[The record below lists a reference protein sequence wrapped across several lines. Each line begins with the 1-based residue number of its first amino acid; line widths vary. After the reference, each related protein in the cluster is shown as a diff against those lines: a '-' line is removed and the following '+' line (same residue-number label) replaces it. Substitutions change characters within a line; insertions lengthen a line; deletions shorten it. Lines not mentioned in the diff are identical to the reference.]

1 MASIDEHQNYITLWG
16 YRVERWAFYS
26 YVLLG
31 VYGGIILT
39 TFLDYGLTVDEPPLL
54 NYGRDIIQWYQSGFT
69 YQGIFETTNT
79 WLYGGFVHVLGY
91 GLSQVLPLSPYDA
104 YHLCC
109 AIIGFLGVVAA
120 YRIGSLLGGG
130 PVGFLAALFLILT
143 PRYYGHVF
151 NNPKDIPFAVFYL
164 WSVFWIMKG
173 AGQLP
178 TLPRDWIWKTGL
190 AIGLTLACRVAG
202 LVLFFYLGLFWGLRY
217 VLLVWGGYSIQ
228 QAIRSFLIQMV
239 GVVVVAYA
247 VMLPFWPWGML
258 HPITGPFVAM
268 GYFSQFLE
276 PHFSFF
282 DCKYVLNHDVPW
294 SYVSQ
299 WLVFTLPELTLVGL
313 VCGIVSLGL
322 CGVRRLGDIE
332 SRHIQRVVLI
342 WSALFPIVYAAIM
355 KTPFYDGYRHV
366 LFVVPP
372 LVICGAVGVRDIWH
386 RIQSVFLQRAFTVG
400 VMALVVWTAVYMVR
414 IHPNQVV
421 YFNHGVAGGIQKASL
436 CFETDYWGNSYKQG
450 LDWIAENYAW
460 DFSKQK
466 LQVASRFGQLHNV
479 MDTTRFERVEV
490 FDEADLYLGTTRFDD
505 HRLTPGE
512 VVHQVLVDG
521 VPILYV
527 IRPDL
532 AYENDP
538 LFADSPIR
546 RMSLRLSFDGE
557 DAQVKRAA
565 FLKQVEDQ
573 NLHYFVAATYN
584 NMGMAAHQQGQYD
597 QAVSLYKEALSFYP
611 SHLMALYNLGLALYQ
626 QKNYDAVIAYYQMAF
641 DHKAERILDK
651 ETLGNMYYTLGGCY
665 IEKEDFEAAYKMLRP
680 LVDQHPN
687 NASYRMYLANALVKR
702 DSIEAAL
709 RECQKILDLSPQAIE
724 AYALMGQIYQATGQ
738 IELARDAY
746 GAALKIAP
754 DNETLQELV
763 RSVEK

>member
-1 MASIDEHQNYITLWG
+1 MVA
-16 YRVERWAFYS
+16 
-26 YVLLG
+26 
-31 VYGGIILT
+31 
-39 TFLDYGLTVDEPPLL
+39 
-54 NYGRDIIQWYQSGFT
+54 
-69 YQGIFETTNT
+69 
-79 WLYGGFVHVLGY
+79 
-91 GLSQVLPLSPYDA
+91 
-104 YHLCC
+104 
-109 AIIGFLGVVAA
+109 VVA
-120 YRIGSLLGGG
+120 
-130 PVGFLAALFLILT
+130 
-143 PRYYGHVF
+143 
-151 NNPKDIPFAVFYL
+151 
-164 WSVFWIMKG
+164 
-173 AGQLP
+173 
-178 TLPRDWIWKTGL
+178 
-190 AIGLTLACRVAG
+190 
-202 LVLFFYLGLFWGLRY
+202 
-217 VLLVWGGYSIQ
+217 
-228 QAIRSFLIQMV
+228 
-239 GVVVVAYA
+239 VAYA

-282 DCKYVLNHDVPW
+282 ACKYVLNHDVPW

-299 WLVFTLPELTLVGL
+299 WLVLTLPELILLGL
-313 VCGIVSLGL
+313 VCGLVSLCL
-322 CGVRRLGDIE
+322 CGVRRLEDIE
-332 SRHIQRVVLI
+332 TGHIQRIVLI
-342 WSALFPIVYAAIM
+342 WSALFPIFYAALM

-372 LVICGAVGVRDIWH
+372 LVICGALGVRDVWQ
-386 RIQSVFLQRAFTVG
+386 RIQSVFLQRVFMVG
-400 VMALVVWTAVYMVR
+400 VMGVVIWTGVYMVR

-421 YFNHGVAGGIQKASL
+421 YFNHLVAGGIQKAST
-436 CFETDYWGNSYKQG
+436 CYETDYWGNSYKQG

-466 LQVASRFGQLHNV
+466 IQVASRFGQLHNV
-479 MDTTRFERVEV
+479 MDITRFERVEV

-512 VVHQVLVDG
+512 VVHRVLVDG

-538 LFADSPIR
+538 LFADSPFR
-546 RMSLRLSFDGE
+546 RMSLRLRFDGE
-557 DAQVKRAA
+557 DAADKKAA

-597 QAVSLYKEALSFYP
+597 QAVSLYKEALTFYP
-611 SHLMALYNLGLALYQ
+611 SHLMALYNLGLALY
-626 QKNYDAVIAYYQMAF
+626 
-641 DHKAERILDK
+641 HKAERILDK
-651 ETLGNMYYTLGGCY
+651 EKLGNMYYTLGGCY
-665 IEKEDFEAAYKMLRP
+665 IEKEDFEAAYKILRP

-709 RECQKILDLSPQAIE
+709 SECQKILDLSPQAIE
-724 AYALMGQIYQATGQ
+724 AYALMVQIYQATGQ
-738 IELARDAY
+738 MALARDAY
-746 GAALKIAP
+746 DAALKIAP